1 VEARVCNVE
10 ELSPGTVRTA
20 MLGSDA
26 QGLPILAILL
36 RDQDGVIRAYRNLCR
51 HLPVPLDAGTG
62 DLLSKSGRHLLCAT
76 HGATYR
82 LSDGTCIKGPC
93 EGLSLHPLSWVERE
107 GELFV
112 SYGSRQGVSSGSR

>member
-1 VEARVCNVE
+1 MRQVEARVCSVG
-10 ELSPGTVRTA
+10 ELSAGTVRTVT
-20 MLGSDA
+20 LGADA

-51 HLPVPLDAGTG
+51 HLPVPLNTVSEE
-62 DLLSKSGRHLLCAT
+62 LLSRTRRHLVCAT

-82 LSDGTCIKGPC
+82 LSNGACVKGPC
-93 EGLSLHPLSWVERE
+93 EGLSLQPLRWSERD

-112 SYGSRQGVSSGSR
+112 SDGR